1 VTLRPGP
8 PATPPDAEENA
19 ELRRRLSQELPA
31 VRTAA
36 TQWRAG
42 LLAILAATLGVGAFK
57 GRETV
62 NALSTGYGV
71 TFGVLMGL
79 CGLLAAGG
87 VLACSYAAYGL
98 PIWRA
103 RRSGLTVLDA
113 DEAHRASRFLNTG
126 IVTALLATGL
136 LAAAIGVS
144 WFGPAAPKGGDV
156 AVTRSSGVREC
167 GELKSVDGSGV
178 HVLVDGSEVV
188 VPLGELRSVAP
199 LHTCPAPSS

>member
-1 VTLRPGP
+1 MTLRPGR

-62 NALSTGYGV
+62 ATLSTGYGV

-113 DEAHRASRFLNTG
+113 DEAHRAEPISHHRDRH
-126 IVTALLATGL
+126 
-136 LAAAIGVS
+136 
-144 WFGPAAPKGGDV
+144 GPAGHRA
-156 AVTRSSGVREC
+156 ARRR
-167 GELKSVDGSGV
+167 
-178 HVLVDGSEVV
+178 HRRVLVRPGIADGGRRHCDAVV
-188 VPLGELRSVAP
+188 GGPRLR
-199 LHTCPAPSS
+199 